1 MIDMDWKFIPLY
13 LPGLFGIIHSLLASK
28 GKEKEPPFPPSLY
41 LKSLS
46 FAIPLLLLLY
56 FFLKPPFTTDSA
68 LPPKGYGIGILLGG
82 IAGFALLFS
91 LRLPTSSRLI
101 ASLSI
106 LLIFAT
112 TLYLLPYDLSFLS
125 FGFILSLALFLF
137 LFSSSLNENLQED
150 FLFIA
155 NLSLV
160 LTLAL
165 VFGIYHR
172 DMSEKKLPEF
182 LWFLL
187 PLSLLAISILSYY
200 LPLKRANAFAIIQA
214 LLFYLIFAFALTYFY
229 LQYLIPFYIIAGGA
243 ITGAIFLSLLL
254 SQNLRNFS
262 LQTISA
268 LLLLGLLAFS
278 FRFLRAYGVCL
289 SALSLLP
296 FASLI
301 FSSED
306 ASLKKSFNLFLFPI
320 SSLLI
325 FRLFYQLFSSS
336 RSAASPTLYD
346 FFPLIGIIAG
356 VLLLLF
362 LSQRRSSATSYLLV
376 SLLSLIIFS
385 FIVSLYGLNASVGFF
400 AGFLIAS
407 FLLFF
412 LPDNQLPLS
421 SLPLFFLLLAL
432 LLTPKLY
439 PLSVQLKRLYKFY
452 ITLGAVPISILILY
466 LLSRRE
472 EGGK

>member
-1 MIDMDWKFIPLY
+1 MDWKFVLLSLI
-13 LPGLFGIIHSLLASK
+13 GLFGIIYSLLSSR
-28 GKEKEPPFPPSLY
+28 GKEKEPPFSPSLY
-41 LKSLS
+41 LKPLA
-46 FAIPLLLLLY
+46 FAVPLLLLLY
-56 FFLKPPFTTDSA
+56 FFLKPPFATDGA
-68 LPPKGYGIGILLGG
+68 VPPKGYGIGILLGG
-82 IAGFALLFS
+82 IASFALLFS
-91 LRLPTSSRLI
+91 LRLSSFPRLI

-106 LLIFAT
+106 ILIFAT
-112 TLYLLPYDLSFLS
+112 ALYLLPYDLSFLS

-137 LFSSSLNENLQED
+137 LFSSLKENLQYD
-150 FLFIA
+150 FLFLSNISLILI
-155 NLSLV
+155 LSLI
-160 LTLAL
+160 
-165 VFGIYHR
+165 FGVYHR

-187 PLSLLAISILSYY
+187 PLSLSAISILSYF
-200 LPLKRANAFAIIQA
+200 LPLKRAGTFSIIQI
-214 LLFYLIFAFALTYFY
+214 LLFYLVFAFALTYFY

-243 ITGAIFLSLLL
+243 LTGSIFLSLTL
-254 SQNLRNFS
+254 SQGVRNSS
-262 LQTISA
+262 LQTISV

-301 FSSED
+301 FSSD
-306 ASLKKSFNLFLFPI
+306 DSSLKKSFNLFLFAI

-336 RSAASPTLYD
+336 RSATSPTLYD

-356 VLLLLF
+356 ALLLF
-362 LSQRRSSATSYLLV
+362 FLSHKSSSPTSYLLI

-385 FIVSLYGLNASVGFF
+385 FLVSVYGLNTAIGIF
-400 AGFLIAS
+400 AGFLLAS

-412 LPDNQLPLS
+412 LPDSDLS
-421 SLPLFFLLLAL
+421 SLPIFFLLLSL
-432 LLTPKLY
+432 LLIPKLS

-472 EGGK
+472 ERGR